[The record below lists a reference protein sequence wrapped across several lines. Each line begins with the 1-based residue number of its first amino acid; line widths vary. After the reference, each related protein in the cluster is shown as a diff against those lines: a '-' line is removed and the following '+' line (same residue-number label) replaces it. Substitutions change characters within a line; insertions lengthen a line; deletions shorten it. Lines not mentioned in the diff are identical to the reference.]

1 MKHLPRRL
9 LGGTAQKRKI
19 KKTCVGNKVE
29 ADLDSDEDDVAV
41 ETGGN
46 WVRKNPNLVGS
57 EIPTFIKPDQT
68 PQKADILSNTSTAY
82 EFYKLFQPDS
92 FAEETVVQS
101 KLYAVQKSLKK
112 GEDNMNIDTL
122 RCTEAMLLHSGYH
135 TVPRR
140 RMLWEMKKDCHN
152 TLVANSIRRAE
163 VEAVLSCLHFRDN
176 SLIDTDAYYKVRPIF
191 ENLNSNNTMWF
202 AEEEKYS
209 VDEVMIPYFGRHSS
223 KQYIHGKPIRYG
235 FKVWALCT
243 SGGAG
248 VWYEPYCGRDTKIDD
263 KGLGQGPNV
272 VLDLVEKAQI
282 GRGTEVFF
290 DNLFTSFPLLE
301 NLSEKGI
308 GGTGTV
314 RQNRLNKVP
323 IINKKEMEK
332 KEIVRGHSDVA
343 YKDDTVLVAW
353 RDSKAVYL
361 ASNKHTGDINHK
373 CKRFDR
379 VKRASVQIPIPDM
392 IKAYNESMGGVDLLD
407 AMVAVYRVLY
417 RIKKW
422 WFCFYAWSLSVSAVN
437 AWRLRMCVKEKKE
450 PFLDFLRE
458 LVIEMFMAHGTAPYV
473 IRKQPSLQAEHRRF
487 DGLNHWITST
497 EKDKTGKP
505 SRRNCKQCCLK
516 GKKDAKCL
524 FMCEKCEVPLH
535 THCFKAYHKE

>member
-1 MKHLPRRL
+1 
-9 LGGTAQKRKI
+9 
-19 KKTCVGNKVE
+19 
-29 ADLDSDEDDVAV
+29 
-41 ETGGN
+41 
-46 WVRKNPNLVGS
+46 
-57 EIPTFIKPDQT
+57 
-68 PQKADILSNTSTAY
+68 
-82 EFYKLFQPDS
+82 
-92 FAEETVVQS
+92 
-101 KLYAVQKSLKK
+101 
-112 GEDNMNIDTL
+112 
-122 RCTEAMLLHSGYH
+122 MLLHSGYH

-314 RQNRLNKVP
+314 RQNRLN
-323 IINKKEMEK
+323 
-332 KEIVRGHSDVA
+332 
-343 YKDDTVLVAW
+343 
-353 RDSKAVYL
+353 
-361 ASNKHTGDINHK
+361 
-373 CKRFDR
+373 
-379 VKRASVQIPIPDM
+379 
-392 IKAYNESMGGVDLLD
+392 
-407 AMVAVYRVLY
+407 
-417 RIKKW
+417 
-422 WFCFYAWSLSVSAVN
+422 
-437 AWRLRMCVKEKKE
+437 
-450 PFLDFLRE
+450 
-458 LVIEMFMAHGTAPYV
+458 
-473 IRKQPSLQAEHRRF
+473 
-487 DGLNHWITST
+487 
-497 EKDKTGKP
+497 
-505 SRRNCKQCCLK
+505 
-516 GKKDAKCL
+516 
-524 FMCEKCEVPLH
+524 
-535 THCFKAYHKE
+535 